1 MKACSVVLGCVLLG
15 TAAAGAQA
23 LDGGRIAQAPA
34 TGAQAAPGQPPAAS
48 SSPINVPLN
57 EAQKSAIRA
66 LQGESEQR
74 TAQAAAQLAG
84 IVQKIYENNLSDT
97 PNEELRVTLDN
108 QMRDLVWQMVSIK
121 GNAMWTAFRLLTP
134 DQKRIVRTE
143 IARPRPTGD
152 LPDVLDLIVRT
163 FQVTAR

>member
-1 MKACSVVLGCVLLG
+1 MKACSVVLGCVLLC

-23 LDGGRIAQAPA
+23 LDGAQVAQAPA
-34 TGAQAAPGQPPAAS
+34 TGVQAAPGQPPAVS
-48 SSPINVPLN
+48 TSPTAVPLN

-108 QMRDLVWQMVSIK
+108 QMRELVWQMVSIK